1 MTEQEKLKPCRN
13 CGGKA
18 MRLNNLSMDEQIKY
32 KTRLQAIDKILSAY
46 EKGKIAKLATDK
58 RYSVNA
64 IIFVLTLKRGILR
77 QVLEDITLVINGL
90 SEYAD
95 YKSRRKT
102 PVFRHGDIRR
112 IRRKTDVPTVFD

>member
-1 MTEQEKLKPCRN
+1 MSRLK
-13 CGGKA
+13 A
-18 MRLNNLSMDEQIKY
+18 VRLNNLSMDEQIKY

-77 QVLEDITLVINGL
+77 QVLEDITLVLNGL

-95 YKSRRKT
+95 YKELLD
-102 PVFRHGDIRR
+102 GD
-112 IRRKTDVPTVFD
+112 KNGMGEVTE

>member
-1 MTEQEKLKPCRN
+1 MSRLK
-13 CGGKA
+13 A
-18 MRLNNLSMDEQIKY
+18 VRLNNLSMDEQIKY

-77 QVLEDITLVINGL
+77 QVLEDITLVLNGL

-95 YKSRRKT
+95 YKELLD
-102 PVFRHGDIRR
+102 GDKIG
-112 IRRKTDVPTVFD
+112 TGAAAE

>member
-1 MTEQEKLKPCRN
+1 MSRLK
-13 CGGKA
+13 A
-18 MRLNNLSMDEQIKY
+18 VRLNNLSMDEQIKY

-77 QVLEDITLVINGL
+77 QVLEDITIVLNGL

-95 YKSRRKT
+95 YKELLD
-102 PVFRHGDIRR
+102 GD
-112 IRRKTDVPTVFD
+112 KNGMGEVAE

>member
-1 MTEQEKLKPCRN
+1 MSRLKSV
-13 CGGKA
+13 
-18 MRLNNLSMDEQIKY
+18 RLNNLSMDEQIKY

-77 QVLEDITLVINGL
+77 QVLEDITLVLNGL

-95 YKSRRKT
+95 YKELLD
-102 PVFRHGDIRR
+102 GD
-112 IRRKTDVPTVFD
+112 KNGNG

>member
-1 MTEQEKLKPCRN
+1 
-13 CGGKA
+13 
-18 MRLNNLSMDEQIKY
+18 MDEQIKY

-64 IIFVLTLKRGILR
+64 IIFLLTLKRGILR

-95 YKSRRKT
+95 YKELLD
-102 PVFRHGDIRR
+102 GD
-112 IRRKTDVPTVFD
+112 KNGMGEVAE

>member
-1 MTEQEKLKPCRN
+1 MSRLK
-13 CGGKA
+13 A
-18 MRLNNLSMDEQIKY
+18 VRLNNLSMDEQIKY

-64 IIFVLTLKRGILR
+64 IIFVLTVKRGILR
-77 QVLEDITLVINGL
+77 QVLEDITLVLNGL

-95 YKSRRKT
+95 YKELLD
-102 PVFRHGDIRR
+102 GD
-112 IRRKTDVPTVFD
+112 KNGMGEVAE

>member
-1 MTEQEKLKPCRN
+1 MSRLK
-13 CGGKA
+13 A
-18 MRLNNLSMDEQIKY
+18 VRLNNLSMDEQIKY

-95 YKSRRKT
+95 YQELLD
-102 PVFRHGDIRR
+102 GD
-112 IRRKTDVPTVFD
+112 KNGMGEVAE

>member
-1 MTEQEKLKPCRN
+1 MSRLK
-13 CGGKA
+13 A
-18 MRLNNLSMDEQIKY
+18 VRLNNLSMDEQIKY

-77 QVLEDITLVINGL
+77 QVLEDITLVLNGL

-95 YKSRRKT
+95 YKELLD
-102 PVFRHGDIRR
+102 GD
-112 IRRKTDVPTVFD
+112 KNGMGGVTE

>member
-1 MTEQEKLKPCRN
+1 MSRLK
-13 CGGKA
+13 A
-18 MRLNNLSMDEQIKY
+18 VRLNNLSMDEQIKY
-32 KTRLQAIDKILSAY
+32 KTRLQSIDKILSAY

-64 IIFVLTLKRGILR
+64 IIFVLTVKRGILR

-95 YKSRRKT
+95 YKELLD
-102 PVFRHGDIRR
+102 GD
-112 IRRKTDVPTVFD
+112 KNGMGEVEE

>member
-1 MTEQEKLKPCRN
+1 MSRLK
-13 CGGKA
+13 A
-18 MRLNNLSMDEQIKY
+18 VRLNNLSMDEQIKY

-77 QVLEDITLVINGL
+77 QVLEDITLVLNGL

-95 YKSRRKT
+95 YKELLD
-102 PVFRHGDIRR
+102 GD
-112 IRRKTDVPTVFD
+112 KNGMGEVAK

>member
-1 MTEQEKLKPCRN
+1 MSRLK
-13 CGGKA
+13 A
-18 MRLNNLSMDEQIKY
+18 VRLNNLSMDEQIKY

-77 QVLEDITLVINGL
+77 QVLEDITLVLNGL

-95 YKSRRKT
+95 YKELLDRDKNGT
-102 PVFRHGDIRR
+102 GEVAE
-112 IRRKTDVPTVFD
+112 

>member
-1 MTEQEKLKPCRN
+1 MSRLK
-13 CGGKA
+13 A
-18 MRLNNLSMDEQIKY
+18 VRLNNLSMDEQIKY

-95 YKSRRKT
+95 YKELLDGDKSGVVKT
-102 PVFRHGDIRR
+102 TTHKGVNDER
-112 IRRKTDVPTVFD
+112 

>member
-1 MTEQEKLKPCRN
+1 MSRLK
-13 CGGKA
+13 A
-18 MRLNNLSMDEQIKY
+18 VRLNNLSMDEQIKY

-95 YKSRRKT
+95 YKELLD
-102 PVFRHGDIRR
+102 GD
-112 IRRKTDVPTVFD
+112 KNGMGEVAE

>member
-1 MTEQEKLKPCRN
+1 MSRLK
-13 CGGKA
+13 A
-18 MRLNNLSMDEQIKY
+18 VRLNNLSMDEQIKY

-64 IIFVLTLKRGILR
+64 IIFVLTVKRGILR

-95 YKSRRKT
+95 YKELLD
-102 PVFRHGDIRR
+102 GD
-112 IRRKTDVPTVFD
+112 KNGMGEVEE

>member
-1 MTEQEKLKPCRN
+1 MSRLK
-13 CGGKA
+13 A
-18 MRLNNLSMDEQIKY
+18 VRLNNLSMDEQIKY

-64 IIFVLTLKRGILR
+64 IIFVLAVKRGILR

-95 YKSRRKT
+95 YKELLD
-102 PVFRHGDIRR
+102 GD
-112 IRRKTDVPTVFD
+112 KNGMGEVAE

>member
-1 MTEQEKLKPCRN
+1 MSRLK
-13 CGGKA
+13 A
-18 MRLNNLSMDEQIKY
+18 VRLNNLSMDEQIKY

-46 EKGKIAKLATDK
+46 EKGKIAKFATDK

-95 YKSRRKT
+95 YKELLD
-102 PVFRHGDIRR
+102 GD
-112 IRRKTDVPTVFD
+112 KNGMGEVAE

>member
-1 MTEQEKLKPCRN
+1 MSRLK
-13 CGGKA
+13 A
-18 MRLNNLSMDEQIKY
+18 VRLNNLSMDEQIKY

-95 YKSRRKT
+95 YKELLDGNKNGRW
-102 PVFRHGDIRR
+102 
-112 IRRKTDVPTVFD
+112 

>member
-1 MTEQEKLKPCRN
+1 MSRLK
-13 CGGKA
+13 A
-18 MRLNNLSMDEQIKY
+18 VRLNNLSMDEQIKY

-95 YKSRRKT
+95 NKELLD
-102 PVFRHGDIRR
+102 GD
-112 IRRKTDVPTVFD
+112 KNGMGEVAE

>member
-1 MTEQEKLKPCRN
+1 MSRLK
-13 CGGKA
+13 A
-18 MRLNNLSMDEQIKY
+18 VRLNNLSMDEQIKY
-32 KTRLQAIDKILSAY
+32 KSRLQAIDKILSAY

-77 QVLEDITLVINGL
+77 QVLEDITLVLNGL

-95 YKSRRKT
+95 YKELLD
-102 PVFRHGDIRR
+102 GD
-112 IRRKTDVPTVFD
+112 KNGMGEVAE

>member
-1 MTEQEKLKPCRN
+1 MSRLK
-13 CGGKA
+13 A
-18 MRLNNLSMDEQIKY
+18 VRLNNLSTDEQIKY

-77 QVLEDITLVINGL
+77 QVLEDITLVLNGL

-95 YKSRRKT
+95 YKELLD
-102 PVFRHGDIRR
+102 GD
-112 IRRKTDVPTVFD
+112 KNGMGEVAE

>member
-1 MTEQEKLKPCRN
+1 MSRLK
-13 CGGKA
+13 A
-18 MRLNNLSMDEQIKY
+18 VRLNNLSMDEQIKH

-77 QVLEDITLVINGL
+77 QVLEDITLVLNGL

-95 YKSRRKT
+95 YKELLD
-102 PVFRHGDIRR
+102 GD
-112 IRRKTDVPTVFD
+112 KNGMGEVAE

>member
-1 MTEQEKLKPCRN
+1 MSRLK
-13 CGGKA
+13 A
-18 MRLNNLSMDEQIKY
+18 VRLNNLSMDEQIKY

-95 YKSRRKT
+95 YKELLD
-102 PVFRHGDIRR
+102 GD
-112 IRRKTDVPTVFD
+112 KNGMGEVKP

>member
-1 MTEQEKLKPCRN
+1 MSRLK
-13 CGGKA
+13 A
-18 MRLNNLSMDEQIKY
+18 VRLNNLSMDEQIKY
-32 KTRLQAIDKILSAY
+32 KTRLQNIDKILSVY

-77 QVLEDITLVINGL
+77 QVLEDMTLVINGL

-95 YKSRRKT
+95 YKELLDGGR
-102 PVFRHGDIRR
+102 
-112 IRRKTDVPTVFD
+112 

>member
-1 MTEQEKLKPCRN
+1 MSRLK
-13 CGGKA
+13 A
-18 MRLNNLSMDEQIKY
+18 VRLNNLSMDEQIKY

-95 YKSRRKT
+95 YKELLD
-102 PVFRHGDIRR
+102 GD
-112 IRRKTDVPTVFD
+112 KNGMGKVAE

>member
-1 MTEQEKLKPCRN
+1 MSRLK
-13 CGGKA
+13 A
-18 MRLNNLSMDEQIKY
+18 VRLNNLSMDEQIKY
-32 KTRLQAIDKILSAY
+32 KTRLQDIDKILSAY

-95 YKSRRKT
+95 YKELLD
-102 PVFRHGDIRR
+102 GD
-112 IRRKTDVPTVFD
+112 KNGMGEVAE

>member
-1 MTEQEKLKPCRN
+1 MSRLK
-13 CGGKA
+13 A
-18 MRLNNLSMDEQIKY
+18 VRLNNLSTDEQIKY

-46 EKGKIAKLATDK
+46 EKGNIAKLATDK

-95 YKSRRKT
+95 YKELLG
-102 PVFRHGDIRR
+102 GD
-112 IRRKTDVPTVFD
+112 KNGMSEVAE

>member
-1 MTEQEKLKPCRN
+1 MSRLR
-13 CGGKA
+13 A
-18 MRLNNLSMDEQIKY
+18 VRLNNLSMDEQIKY
-32 KTRLQAIDKILSAY
+32 KTRLQSIDKILSAY

-77 QVLEDITLVINGL
+77 QVLEDITLVVNGL

-95 YKSRRKT
+95 YKELLDGSEVII
-102 PVFRHGDIRR
+102 P
-112 IRRKTDVPTVFD
+112 

>member
-1 MTEQEKLKPCRN
+1 MSRLK
-13 CGGKA
+13 A
-18 MRLNNLSMDEQIKY
+18 VRLNNLSMDEQIKY

-77 QVLEDITLVINGL
+77 QVLEDITLVLNGL

-95 YKSRRKT
+95 YKELLD
-102 PVFRHGDIRR
+102 GD
-112 IRRKTDVPTVFD
+112 KNGMGEVKS

>member
-1 MTEQEKLKPCRN
+1 MSRLK
-13 CGGKA
+13 A
-18 MRLNNLSMDEQIKY
+18 VRLNNLSMDEQIKY

-95 YKSRRKT
+95 YKELLD
-102 PVFRHGDIRR
+102 GD
-112 IRRKTDVPTVFD
+112 KNGMGEEANEH

>member
-1 MTEQEKLKPCRN
+1 MSRLK
-13 CGGKA
+13 A
-18 MRLNNLSMDEQIKY
+18 VRLNNLSMNEQIKY

-77 QVLEDITLVINGL
+77 QVLEDITLVLNGL

-95 YKSRRKT
+95 YKEL
-102 PVFRHGDIRR
+102 FDGD
-112 IRRKTDVPTVFD
+112 KNGMGEVES

>member
-1 MTEQEKLKPCRN
+1 MSRLR
-13 CGGKA
+13 A
-18 MRLNNLSMDEQIKY
+18 VRLNNLSMDEQIKY
-32 KTRLQAIDKILSAY
+32 KTRLQNIDKILSVY

-77 QVLEDITLVINGL
+77 QVLEDITYVLNGL

-95 YKSRRKT
+95 YKELLD
-102 PVFRHGDIRR
+102 GDKVI
-112 IRRKTDVPTVFD
+112 IP